1 MGWTASMGARQEEVE
16 DQSTLSE
23 TGIEDHSVPSDTIC
37 VRTRIQFYSIILE
50 FFLEN
55 FISFSVLV
63 CIIIKFDLVYKP
75 ADTPKE

>member
-1 MGWTASMGARQEEVE
+1 MGRTASMGARQEEVE

-50 FFLEN
+50 FFSKK
-55 FISFSVLV
+55 FYFFFSFSLYY
-63 CIIIKFDLVYKP
+63 YKILI
-75 ADTPKE
+75 